1 MRHANNLLNTTMR
14 TLKKVIEA
22 LSSIFRS
29 RFKILAYHS
38 VAPVSRSR
46 YEIAAEDF
54 EKQMEYLSSAGYRV
68 ISLQDA
74 LSSMQSGCVDA
85 KAVVITFDD
94 GYRTLVDHAFPVLGR
109 RGWPATVFVPVAHI
123 GGPYESSELMSWAD
137 INEAVKKG
145 IAFGS
150 HTMNHR
156 SLPELN
162 DEDLQYELAESRR
175 ILAAELRLSF
185 HPLAYPYGYFDRR
198 VADAARASGYDLA
211 LTFGSIL
218 SNTSRTNP
226 FEMKREQVLCS
237 TTLKGFS
244 RKVDVRWD
252 LPRKMWHMIVPEK

>member
-1 MRHANNLLNTTMR
+1 M
-14 TLKKVIEA
+14 EA
-22 LSSIFRS
+22 VASIFQS

-38 VAPVSRSR
+38 VVPVSRSR
-46 YEIAAEDF
+46 YEIASEVF
-54 EKQMEYLSSAGYRV
+54 EKQMDCLFSAGYRA
-68 ISLQDA
+68 ISLKDA
-74 LSSMQSGCVDA
+74 LSSMQSGCVDS
-85 KAVVITFDD
+85 KSVVITFDD
-94 GYRTLVDHAFPVLGR
+94 GYKALVDHAFPVLSR

-123 GGPYESSELMSWAD
+123 GGQYESSALMNWDD

-156 SLPELN
+156 NLLELN
-162 DEDLQYELAESRR
+162 DEDLQNELAESRR
-175 ILAAELRLSF
+175 ILASELGLSF

-198 VADAARASGYDLA
+198 VADAAKASGYDLA

-237 TTLKGFS
+237 TTQKAFS
-244 RKVDVRWD
+244 RKVDVRYD
-252 LPRKMWHMIVPEK
+252 LQRKLWHMIIPER